1 MVTRE
6 FDRDKFR
13 VLFLKTGQTQEE
25 FARRVGLSQA
35 CISSYF
41 RGAVTPPLHRI
52 VQLANGLHVDVDDL
66 VTEAGEATPTI
77 EAKKPTEKY
86 TEEQKE
92 EVAFESLMTAIELIK
107 IARDMLGDIRKGRN
121 NEAI

>member
-1 MVTRE
+1 MIERD

-13 VLFLKTGQTQEE
+13 VLLRKTGQTQVE
-25 FARRVGLSQA
+25 FARRVGLSQS
-35 CISSYF
+35 CISTYI
-41 RGAVTPPLHRI
+41 RGVATPPFRRI
-52 VQLANGLHVDVDDL
+52 VQLANGLHVEADDL
-66 VTEAGEATPTI
+66 VTEVVAATPTT
-77 EAKKPTEKY
+77 EAEKPAEKY

-121 NEAI
+121 NEAD